1 MDQSD
6 QVTMRDYGV
15 YRCRWYIRHH
25 EDCTKHPITEC
36 RFWPEIRKMQQDGT
50 LGNMWLVRS
59 LQVNDFLKKIKGCVW
74 YQYDIY
80 LAENRIF
87 GKFQFGTTGRNKI
100 KYPDMIDDKQW
111 KELDNE
117 GRKKGINTSD
127 TKEVVP
133 LRR

>member
-1 MDQSD
+1 
-6 QVTMRDYGV
+6 
-15 YRCRWYIRHH
+15 
-25 EDCTKHPITEC
+25 
-36 RFWPEIRKMQQDGT
+36 MQQDGT